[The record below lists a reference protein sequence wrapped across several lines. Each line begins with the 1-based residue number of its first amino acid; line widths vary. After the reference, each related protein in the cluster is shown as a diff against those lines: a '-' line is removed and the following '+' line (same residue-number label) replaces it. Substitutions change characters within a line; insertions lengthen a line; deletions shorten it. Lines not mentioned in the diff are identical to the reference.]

1 MGNIGTAITTFA
13 APVVA
18 AKFGWTITVQ
28 FYLGLLLAFIAL
40 NFFFGDRQE
49 ERQKSPIM
57 EQIKGVYKNDKLWF
71 FSFFY
76 FITLGSFV
84 AFTVFLHSFL
94 VDYFA
99 LDKVDVGMRTAG
111 FIVLATLVRPLG
123 GSLADKFHPLF
134 LLLLVFSVLTIV
146 VIILA
151 FSPALGLYTVGVLLI
166 SLTAGIGNGVVFKLV
181 PLYLS
186 KQAGIANGIVSMMGG
201 LGGFFPP
208 LLL

>member
-1 MGNIGTAITTFA
+1 YGMGNIGTAITTFA

-76 FITLGSFV
+76 FITFGSSV
-84 AFTVFLHSFL
+84 AFTVFLPSFL

-99 LDKVDVGMRTAG
+99 LDKVDAGMRTAG

-123 GSLADKFHPLF
+123 GSLADKFQPLF
-134 LLLLVFSVLTIV
+134 LLLWLIRGLRMGSIV
-146 VIILA
+146 LA
-151 FSPALGLYTVGVLLI
+151 FLPVLCLYTVCVL
-166 SLTAGIGNGVVFKLV
+166 
-181 PLYLS
+181 
-186 KQAGIANGIVSMMGG
+186 
-201 LGGFFPP
+201 
-208 LLL
+208 